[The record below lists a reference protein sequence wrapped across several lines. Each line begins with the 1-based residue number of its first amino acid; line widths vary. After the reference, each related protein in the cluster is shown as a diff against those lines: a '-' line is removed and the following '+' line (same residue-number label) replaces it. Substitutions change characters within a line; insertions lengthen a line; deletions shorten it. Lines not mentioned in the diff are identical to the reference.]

1 MLVRK
6 RAIVEKLQGK
16 QLVLSLENG
25 QQLTLL
31 RDELEPTVEV
41 GMEFVVQILP
51 KAEADLEQAELS
63 RILLNQ
69 IFDSVDKSPTHI
81 IE

>member
-6 RAIVEKLQGK
+6 RAIVEKIQGK

-31 RDELEPTVEV
+31 RDELEPTTEV
-41 GMEFVVQILP
+41 GAEFVIQILP